1 MSIQSVL
8 GKRPSSFTE
17 DQPPAKE
24 QKTNGTSEDSRA
36 PSAFHRVVSSQIA
49 DKQEVTQLQQKV
61 EKLETQMETLS
72 KTVEGMK
79 EIMDKFIQ
87 KQGEP
92 TPAQQSNKTP
102 TALIQ
107 TINPELS
114 LQEKLMIG
122 NQHFARNNYEG
133 AMAYFRSADLA
144 ETHPDYGEVQYRL
157 GCCYHRSKDY
167 ANARICLGRVPDSHR
182 FSAGANYLLGKIDVD
197 LKITTPNTIIVL
209 SKVRIG
215 HNLFSRAQYF
225 LGLVYGQQKNYS
237 KAIEHFDNVRPPIG
251 VCLAPAYIDFCS
263 AQICIANS
271 YLMLKNYRDARKYII
286 QARKLLTQA
295 EQSVISPQKLQEL
308 LERCSNIEG
317 QLPPP

>member
-36 PSAFHRVVSSQIA
+36 PSAFHRVVSSQIV

-79 EIMDKFIQ
+79 EIMDKFTQ

-102 TALIQ
+102 TAVLQ

-144 ETHPDYGEVQYRL
+144 ETHPDYGTVQYKL
-157 GCCYHRSKDY
+157 GRCYHHSKDY
-167 ANARICLGRVPDSHR
+167 ANARVCLGRVSDSHQ

-237 KAIEHFDNVRPPIG
+237 KAIEHFDNVSPPIG
-251 VCLAPAYIDFCS
+251 VCLALAYDFFS
-263 AQICIANS
+263 AQIHIANS

-317 QLPPP
+317 RLPPP